1 MTGVAACLPGPRPGA
16 SPDWSRATA
25 LPVPLGVPPDSAA
38 GLAEKVIKE
47 GGMGGG
53 GGAATVYLLLPAD
66 CPPSQ
71 LSYVA
76 WSTPSAQRMPLSFFL
91 CLLSLRWGQGPSAT
105 ATYCIPRGGDR
116 AGPNNTAGW
125 LVPSATHH

>member
-53 GGAATVYLLLPAD
+53 GGQLQCTCRCLPTALRHS
-66 CPPSQ
+66 CP
-71 LSYVA
+71 
-76 WSTPSAQRMPLSFFL
+76 M
-91 CLLSLRWGQGPSAT
+91 
-105 ATYCIPRGGDR
+105 
-116 AGPNNTAGW
+116 
-125 LVPSATHH
+125 